1 MEKGIASPFFK
12 IAQGQDLT
20 RERGYNP
27 LLHIVMFLDPSKPID
42 RHRVNLPHWQQG
54 EAWLF
59 VTWRLADSL
68 PVAVVKKLD
77 ERRKLWEGAH
87 PKPWGVEELKE
98 HNRLFTLAF
107 EELLDDAHGSCA
119 LRDPALCK
127 LVADAI
133 LHFHGERY
141 MIDSFVV
148 MPNHVHVL
156 FHPTGE
162 HKLEDIV
169 GSWKRFSARGINKV
183 LEKEGTLWQ
192 RECWDRLVRSERH
205 FKWAR
210 DYIRKN
216 PEKLP
221 AGTFLLWQYGE
232 GD

>member
-1 MEKGIASPFFK
+1 M
-12 IAQGQDLT
+12 
-20 RERGYNP
+20 
-27 LLHIVMFLDPSKPID
+27 
-42 RHRVNLPHWQQG
+42 PHWQQG

-119 LRDPALCK
+119 LRNPVLCRM
-127 LVADAI
+127 VADAI
-133 LHFHGERY
+133 LHFQGERY
-141 MIDSFVV
+141 ALDSFVV

-156 FHPTGE
+156 FHPMGE
-162 HKLEDIV
+162 HKMEDIV
-169 GSWKRFSARGINKV
+169 GSWKRFSARGINKA
-183 LEKEGTLWQ
+183 LEKEGALWQ
-192 RECWDRLVRSERH
+192 REYWDRLVRSERH

-210 DYIRKN
+210 DYIKRN
-216 PEKLP
+216 PEKLA
-221 AGTFLLWQYGE
+221 AGTFLLWEYGE